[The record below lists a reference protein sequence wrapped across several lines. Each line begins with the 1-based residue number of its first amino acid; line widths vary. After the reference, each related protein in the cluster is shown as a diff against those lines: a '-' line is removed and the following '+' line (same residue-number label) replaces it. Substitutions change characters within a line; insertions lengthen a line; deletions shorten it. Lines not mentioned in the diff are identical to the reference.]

1 MPYRIRW
8 EGHGVYRRFYGVIT
22 LAEFREANKEM
33 RGDVRY
39 GGIRYIISDYL
50 EAQPA
55 PDITE
60 RDLQA
65 YAERERLY
73 FYSSPDIVQAI
84 VATDPKDVQYVRYY
98 ESLGVSPYCVA
109 DFATVEEARHWI
121 ARNPRLSWVR
131 SPANAASGA
140 TAPDR

>member
-8 EGHGVYRRFYGVIT
+8 EGHGVYRRFFGVIT

-33 RGDVRY
+33 RTDVRY
-39 GGIRYIISDYL
+39 EGIRYIISDYL
-50 EAQPA
+50 EARPA

-60 RDLQA
+60 RDLQT
-65 YAERERLY
+65 YAQLERLF

-84 VATDPKDVQYVRYY
+84 VATDPKVVAFARYY

-109 DFATVEEARHWI
+109 DFADVDSARHWT
-121 ARNPRLSWVR
+121 ASNPRLGWSR
-131 SPANAASGA
+131 PPLSDSSAAA
-140 TAPDR
+140 